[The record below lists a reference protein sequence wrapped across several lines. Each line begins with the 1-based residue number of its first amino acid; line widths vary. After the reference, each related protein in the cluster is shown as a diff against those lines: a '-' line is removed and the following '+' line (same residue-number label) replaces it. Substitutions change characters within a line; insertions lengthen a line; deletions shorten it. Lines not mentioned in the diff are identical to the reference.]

1 MIDIGI
7 DYYPEHWDVALWE
20 EDADRMARLG
30 VKVVRMGEFAW
41 GVMEPREGEYCF
53 EWLDQAIELFAKR
66 GMKVILGTPTNCPP
80 VWLYTDY
87 PDTVLWGRDGKPS
100 PLGIRGNRC
109 LVSPSFRHFTEKI
122 VSRMARRYA
131 GRPEVFGWQIDNELE
146 GLHCTCPSCRRA
158 FQDYVKEKYGTVEA
172 MNRAWGNDV
181 WSGQFSRFEEAFV
194 QLDPGCRE
202 EWYNPAFYLDYQRFV
217 AQTVTDFVNFQ
228 ADIIRRYDPQ
238 AVITT
243 NCYFCRYLPD
253 FHREYEK
260 LDVVSY
266 DNYPPIRIPE
276 EPEHRQSN
284 ALNLAIM
291 RGIKRKP
298 FWIMEQLGGPTGCWG
313 PQSPAMEPGMLEGYA
328 LQAVAQ
334 GADFISFFRW
344 RTAKSG
350 AEMFC
355 HGLLDHSNRDNR
367 RLRELEGLCRRLEAL
382 PELGES
388 RVESKAAILFSAE
401 QEWSLGNQRQGES
414 FDFWKQL
421 RLLQNACLNL
431 GVNVDI
437 IHETA
442 SLEGYR
448 VVMAPSLFITRPA
461 VAKALEDFAR
471 GGGTVIV
478 TCRSGVKDENG
489 NCIAFQQLP
498 TLLRE
503 LCGCY
508 VEEYDP
514 VGYRS
519 QPIRG
524 ASEKSYTAADWCDVL
539 EPERAEAWAVYDSRF
554 YKGAAAVTKNGFGDG
569 KAYYIGTVGD
579 MELYRDLLA
588 EAFREQG
595 LETAENI
602 PWGVEISY
610 RTGPEKQWRFVFNN
624 TMQEQ
629 HFRLAGEEIRLI
641 PLEMRID

>member
-53 EWLDQAIELFAKR
+53 EWLDQAIELFVQR

-87 PDTVLWGRDGKPS
+87 PDTVLWGKDGKPS

-109 LVSPSFRHFTEKI
+109 LVSPSFRRFTEKI
-122 VSRMARRYA
+122 VSRMAQRYA

-146 GLHCTCPSCRRA
+146 GLHCTCPNCRRA

-181 WSGQFSRFEEAFV
+181 WSGQFSRFEEVFV
-194 QLDPGCRE
+194 QLDSGCRE

-253 FHREYEK
+253 FHQEYEK

-266 DNYPPIRIPE
+266 DNYPSIRIPE
-276 EPEHRQSN
+276 NPEHRQSN

-367 RLRELEGLCRRLEAL
+367 RLRELEGLGRRLEAL

-461 VAKALEDFAR
+461 VAKALENFAR
-471 GGGTVIV
+471 EGGTVIV

-519 QPIRG
+519 QPVRG
-524 ASEKSYTAADWCDVL
+524 ASGKSYTAADWCDVL

-569 KAYYIGTVGD
+569 KAYYIGTVGN
-579 MELYRDLLA
+579 MELYRDLLK
-588 EAFREQG
+588 EAFQDQG
-595 LETAENI
+595 METAQDI

-610 RTGPEKQWRFVFNN
+610 RTGPEKRWRFVFNN

-629 HFRLAGEEIRLI
+629 RFQMDGREICLA